1 MTASLLTSTEIT
13 AALAELPWWSGDERS
28 LRATYEFADF
38 RGAMRFFAACV
49 EPIEALG
56 HHPTWTNTYGRV
68 DVVTTTHDLGNRVST
83 LDLALARL
91 LDELVRTRGEEFSF
105 VGPSVSAAR

>member
-1 MTASLLTSTEIT
+1 MEAKLLAPAEIN
-13 AALAELPWWSGDERS
+13 AALEALPRWSGDERS
-28 LRATYEFADF
+28 LRATYEFRDF
-38 RGAMRFFAACV
+38 RGAMRFYAACV

-83 LDLALARL
+83 LDVALARL
-91 LDELVRTRGEEFSF
+91 FDELVRSRGEEFGA
-105 VGPSVSAAR
+105 VR